1 MWQFL
6 YFLPLPHQH
15 GLLRPGLYSGLD
27 DISNPC
33 FLHNHS
39 AACQRVSIQAIIA
52 STCIAEYNIFAGEAQ
67 TRNGNF
73 DLAPGLGLEPRIF
86 CFKGSCPRRLD
97 DPGVFVDSGRQIRT
111 VDLDLMGVM
120 RTAAPLSRYEA
131 GGAGLEPAS
140 IRINSAAHSPGLL
153 PAIECPRRDSNAHV
167 WFRRP
172 ALCPIESRGHQTA
185 LQTYWLPCRDS
196 NADFP
201 IQSRTCYPLHYRAS
215 QNGWN

>member
-1 MWQFL
+1 MDRCDLACIQVWMTL
-6 YFLPLPHQH
+6 AIPV
-15 GLLRPGLYSGLD
+15 
-27 DISNPC
+27 

-52 STCIAEYNIFAGEAQ
+52 PTCIAEYNIFAGEAQ

-86 CFKGSCPRRLD
+86 CFKCSCPRRLD

-153 PAIECPRRDSNAHV
+153 PAIECQLATLPRFELGFSDS
-167 WFRRP
+167 
-172 ALCPIESRGHQTA
+172 ESDV
-185 LQTYWLPCRDS
+185 L
-196 NADFP
+196 
-201 IQSRTCYPLHYRAS
+201 PLHHEAMRS
-215 QNGWN
+215 GMPELS